1 MLKISRTQASDAT
14 ILRIEGSLG
23 GRWVQEL
30 QTACDAVVQRDGR
43 AVLDLQGVVFVDR
56 EGSRLLEALR
66 SDPRVRIDAV
76 SAFVA
81 ALFEGGAA

>member
-1 MLKISRTQASDAT
+1 
-14 ILRIEGSLG
+14 
-23 GRWVQEL
+23 
-30 QTACDAVVQRDGR
+30 VVQRDGR